1 MPLMPDTDAV
11 IDDVSPRSGPVRA
24 SRWTVLVAFALLVAC
39 TQLLWLTFAAVTDQ
53 TSAALHV
60 SNGVVGDLAVVNPL
74 LFVVLAIPAGRWL
87 DRNFG
92 AALAAGA
99 ILTAVGSLLRVVDT
113 TSFAW
118 LLAGQL
124 VVSAGQPLV
133 LNASTKVA
141 ARYFP
146 EGERTAAISVASAAQ
161 FVGILL
167 AALTRGPVVRAGGMT
182 LLLTVHAAVTVAVAV
197 AMLVALRLPAAFPV
211 EAPAH
216 ESLGWLRQDRLMWKL
231 AALLFIGVGVFN
243 AIATW
248 LDSILTKFGHES
260 LSGPLIGLT
269 TVAGIAGAAV
279 LPGIVNKRDK
289 RRGMLVTAT
298 SVTAVV
304 FALLAVAHVPV
315 VFGVLLAV
323 EGFLLLAC
331 LPVALEW
338 SEVHVG
344 PARAGTATGA
354 LLLAGNLGGVLLV
367 LLVQAVIGNPYAALL
382 VMSVTALPGIAIA
395 LRLPG
400 VTRAPAATSPSAVK
414 GPVA

>member
-1 MPLMPDTDAV
+1 MPDTDAV
-11 IDDVSPRSGPVRA
+11 IDEVSPRFGPVRA
-24 SRWTVLVAFALLVAC
+24 SRWTVLVAFAVLVAC

-99 ILTAVGSLLRVVDT
+99 VLTAVGSLLRVADT
-113 TSFAW
+113 SSFAW

-167 AALTRGPVVRAGGMT
+167 AALTSGPLVSAGGLR
-182 LLLTVHAAVTVAVAV
+182 LLLTVQAAVTVAAAV
-197 AMLVALRLPAAFPV
+197 TMLAALRLPAAFPV

-216 ESLGWLRQDRLMWKL
+216 ESLGWLRHDRLMWKL

-248 LDSILTKFGHES
+248 LDSILTKFGHGS

-279 LPGIVNKRDK
+279 LPGIVTKRDK
-289 RRGMLVTAT
+289 RRGMLVAAT
-298 SVTAVV
+298 VATAVV
-304 FALLAVAHVPV
+304 FAVLSLAHAPV
-315 VFGVLLAV
+315 IFGVLLAV
-323 EGFLLLAC
+323 EGFVLLAC

-395 LRLPG
+395 LRLPD
-400 VTRAPAATSPSAVK
+400 VTRAPATASEPAMN
-414 GPVA
+414 GPAA

>member
-1 MPLMPDTDAV
+1 MPDTGAV
-11 IDDVSPRSGPVRA
+11 IDDVSPSYGLVRA
-24 SRWTVLVAFALLVAC
+24 SRWTVLVAFALLIAC

-74 LFVVLAIPAGRWL
+74 LFVVLAIPAGRWM
-87 DRNFG
+87 DRHFG
-92 AALAAGA
+92 RALAAGA
-99 ILTAVGSLLRVVDT
+99 VLTAVGSLVRVVDT
-113 TSFAW
+113 SSFAW
-118 LLAGQL
+118 VLAGQL
-124 VVSAGQPLV
+124 IVSAGQPLV

-161 FVGILL
+161 FAGILL
-167 AALTRGPVVRAGGMT
+167 AALTSGPLVSAGGLG

-197 AMLVALRLPAAFPV
+197 AMLAVLRLPAAFPV

-279 LPGIVNKRDK
+279 LPGIVTKRDK
-289 RRGMLVTAT
+289 RRGMLVAATAT
-298 SVTAVV
+298 TVAV
-304 FALLAVAHVPV
+304 FAVLALAHAPV
-315 VFGVLLAV
+315 IFGVLLAV
-323 EGFLLLAC
+323 EGFVLLAC

-382 VMSVTALPGIAIA
+382 MMSATALPGIAIA
-395 LRLPG
+395 LRLPNA
-400 VTRAPAATSPSAVK
+400 TRAPAAASSPTVND
-414 GPVA
+414 PVA